1 MDIVGNVALI
11 AGGTSGLGLGVARR
25 LLDSG
30 AQVVLMGRSAER
42 AEKAR
47 AELGR
52 DVCFVAGNVSEP
64 ADVQAAVDAAQRL
77 GRLGIAV
84 TCAGVARSGSL
95 LGRDGPFALEEF
107 DHIVRMNLLGTFN
120 VVRLAAQAMSTNTPQ
135 LGDRGVIVCTSSIAA
150 YDGQRG
156 QAAYAASKA
165 GIVGMTLPLARDLAK
180 HAIRVMTVAPGL
192 FETPMLGELP
202 DEARDALVRQTP
214 HPKRLGQPDEYASL
228 VAHIVEN
235 SMLNGEVIRMDGAMR
250 LGVSGR
256 S

>member
-30 AQVVLMGRSAER
+30 AQVVLMGRSVER

-95 LGRDGPFALEEF
+95 LGPDQPFALQEF

-120 VVRLAAQAMSTNTPQ
+120 VVRLVAQAMSTNTPQ

-165 GIVGMTLPLARDLAK
+165 GIVGMT
-180 HAIRVMTVAPGL
+180 TVAPGL

-235 SMLNGEVIRMDGAMR
+235 PMLNGEVIRMDGAMR

>member
-11 AGGTSGLGLGVARR
+11 AGGTSGLGLAVARR
-25 LLDSG
+25 LLDAG

-52 DVCFVAGNVSEP
+52 DVCFVAGDVSEA

-84 TCAGVARSGSL
+84 ACAGVARTGSV
-95 LGRDGPFALEEF
+95 LGRERPFALEEF
-107 DHIVRMNLLGTFN
+107 DHVVRSNLTGTFN
-120 VVRLAAQAMSTNTPQ
+120 VVRLAAQAMSANTPQ
-135 LGDRGVIVCTSSIAA
+135 AGDRGVIVCTSSIAA
-150 YDGQRG
+150 YDGLWG

-165 GIVGMTLPLARDLAK
+165 GIAGMTLPLARDLSR
-180 HAIRVMTVAPGL
+180 HAIRVMTVAPGP
-192 FETPMLGELP
+192 FQTPMLDELP
-202 DEARDALVRQTP
+202 DEARDALGRQTP
-214 HPKRLGQPDEYASL
+214 HPKRVGQPEEYASL

-235 SMLNGEVIRMDGAMR
+235 PMLNGEVIRIDGAMR
-250 LGVSGR
+250 LGASGR
-256 S
+256 A